1 VVVGSTTVKPGE
13 IGTLKVSII
22 MHKGMGGPHLFHVFV
37 KSSDPEKPVTV
48 LKVKADIVPLEA
60 WRSSHPNAFYLP
72 RDVTGFKLRSE
83 IVGNDVIDQ
92 SYKAFGY
99 PGQLKYGYV
108 GSYKKH
114 KKETRLLVSEYT
126 DAEEAKELFSKIIE
140 KMKKGVQAPDQFV
153 KKEVA
158 GNSVY
163 SLKKGVNERF
173 YFQSANK
180 VVLLFPDS
188 SVAMQSLE
196 EVLRHIKARAAL

>member
-1 VVVGSTTVKPGE
+1 MVVGSTTVKPGE
-13 IGTLKVSII
+13 IGTLKVSVM

-48 LKVKADIVPLEA
+48 LKVKADIVPLDT
-60 WRSSHPNAFYLP
+60 WRGSHPQAFYLP
-72 RDVTGFKLRSE
+72 RDVAGFELRSE
-83 IVGNDVIDQ
+83 IVGNDVVDQ

-108 GSYKKH
+108 GSYKKY
-114 KKETRLLVSEYT
+114 KKETRLLVSEYS
-126 DAEEAKELFSKIIE
+126 DVEEAKELFSKMIE
-140 KMKKGVQAPDQFV
+140 RMKKSAQVPDQFV

-180 VVLLFPDS
+180 VGLLSPDS
-188 SVAMQSLE
+188 SVVMQSLE
-196 EVLRHIKARAAL
+196 EVLKHIQSL

>member
-1 VVVGSTTVKPGE
+1 MVVGSTTVKPGE
-13 IGTLKVSII
+13 IGTLEVSII
-22 MHKGMGGPHLFHVFV
+22 MHKGMGGPHLFHIFA

-48 LKVKADIVPLEA
+48 LKVKADIVPLET
-60 WRSSHPNAFYLP
+60 WSRSHPQAFYLP
-72 RDVTGFKLRSE
+72 RDVAGFELHSE
-83 IVGNDVIDQ
+83 MVGIDVIAQ
-92 SYKAFGY
+92 SYEAFGY

-114 KKETRLLVSEYT
+114 KKQTRLLVSEYT
-126 DAEEAKELFSKIIE
+126 DEEEAKELFSKMIE
-140 KMKKGVQAPDQFV
+140 RMKRGTQASDQLM
-153 KKEVA
+153 KREVV

-163 SLKKGVNERF
+163 SLRKGVNEHF

-196 EVLRHIKARAAL
+196 KVLKHIQAL